1 MKQKLILVFVFVS
14 FTLIAKAQGN
24 IGLHVGASFPLGEFA
39 ADNSDYSG
47 SAGTGLNVGIKYFY
61 PVSTCKGLSLT
72 AGIDFLDNGL
82 NQNAK
87 DNLKNQTNITGISNI
102 SINYSDYIN
111 IPLLVGFNYNFPV
124 DKTFT
129 LFGDAALGVNYST
142 ITDLSILFKYQGT
155 QLKSTETFTP
165 LTKLAFQFGGGLLIQ
180 NTYTIGLHY
189 NMLGS
194 YSFKTKTT
202 NETSGQSQTINGSDA
217 DVKINTLTLEVG
229 IRF

>member
-1 MKQKLILVFVFVS
+1 MKQNLILVFVFVS
-14 FTLIAKAQGN
+14 LTLIAKAQGN
-24 IGLHVGASFPLGEFA
+24 IGLHVGASFPSGEFA

-61 PVSTCKGLSLT
+61 PISTCKGLSLT

-87 DNLKNQTNITGISNI
+87 DNLKNQTNITSVSNI

-194 YSFKTKTT
+194 YAFKTKTT
-202 NETSGQSQTINGSDA
+202 NETSGQSQTSNGSDA

>member
-82 NQNAK
+82 NQNTK
-87 DNLKNQTNITGISNI
+87 DNLKNQTNIAGVSNI
-102 SINYSDYIN
+102 SINYSEYIN

-194 YSFKTKTT
+194 YAFKTKTT